1 MRKRIDIRQHCPE
14 VEKLMGGK
22 MPFVTRY
29 GITIVA
35 IVIFSVAVI
44 LFLSEGTF
52 QMLIRKIIKYTIE
65 QMEGKYKI

>member
-1 MRKRIDIRQHCPE
+1 
-14 VEKLMGGK
+14 MGGK